1 MKVQVDQQA
10 QYSRGNCLLF
20 HGIKEE
26 KCEDTDSIIVNT
38 VKEEM
43 HIEIL
48 PNGLDRS
55 HRIGNPKTKKKER
68 PIIVKLLRYIFKNK
82 KLLKGKVVSIKES
95 LANDLMP
102 KLNETRETYGFR
114 NVWTNDGKIFFKDEK
129 NPSSKPLF

>member
-48 PNGLDRS
+48 PNDLDRS

-95 LANDLMP
+95 LTNDLMP

>member
-48 PNGLDRS
+48 PNDLDRS

>member
-48 PNGLDRS
+48 PNDLDRS

-82 KLLKGKVVSIKES
+82 KLLKGKVVSVKES
-95 LANDLMP
+95 LTNDLMP